1 LPTNDDDDDDEL
13 GGNEEDPSPTEEE
26 LLEEVEARIDRIFS
40 SAFGSP
46 FSNASIASYNI
57 AAGSVLPIL

>member
-1 LPTNDDDDDDEL
+1 LPTNNDDDEDAL
-13 GGNEEDPSPTEEE
+13 GNAEEDPSPTEEE
-26 LLEEVEARIDRIFS
+26 QLEEVEARMDRMFS